1 MFWETKDSKKYI
13 TKIFFGSI
21 MDHFVELSNFY
32 TTLFFRLQRV
42 SNMEEMNQKK
52 GSQTYFQNF
61 MFSSWVFAQI
71 TSELMRLKA
80 LAPYFAFFAFASIYE
95 HFASMYGPLIPHIK
109 IVKMVK
115 NHNFGHYDDD
125 SCRCS
130 WSARRC
136 SWHSKMQNVDQG
148 LSNAPILK
156 HFRLLTAEKSNFKI
170 MKILWFSEY
179 FLVYFGGRHCP
190 TCRSGYE
197 KAQNRWEF
205 AKFSSGWCIFILNTS
220 QKKFWSYNMPKLML
234 ERAPMP

>member
-1 MFWETKDSKKYI
+1 MKRLTALNGVLRGKSDLFSKFHVFMTFCSNHFRI
-13 TKIFFGSI
+13 GAFESPCSILCIFCI
-21 MDHFVELSNFY
+21 YKHL
-32 TTLFFRLQRV
+32 R
-42 SNMEEMNQKK
+42 
-52 GSQTYFQNF
+52 
-61 MFSSWVFAQI
+61 
-71 TSELMRLKA
+71 
-80 LAPYFAFFAFASIYE
+80 AFAS
-95 HFASMYGPLIPHIK
+95 MCGTLIPHIK

-130 WSARRC
+130 WSTRRC

-190 TCRSGYE
+190 TYRSGYE
-197 KAQNRWEF
+197 KAQNR
-205 AKFSSGWCIFILNTS
+205 
-220 QKKFWSYNMPKLML
+220 
-234 ERAPMP
+234 